1 MLNLAHLARVDLN
14 LLVLF
19 HTVLE
24 QGHVGRA
31 AGLLNLTP
39 SAASHGLRRLRELLH
54 DPLFLRTPKGVVPT
68 DRALALREP
77 VLQMLS
83 VAQAALDT
91 GQPFDAA
98 TSERR
103 FILGAPDA
111 VLAGAVKPLLDRLN
125 EFAPQVDIGL
135 VHLMPGQPPGAKG
148 ESPWSDCLRQLE
160 QRTLDLALLPL
171 PAPPPRFVARTLYD
185 ESFVV
190 AMRKGHPFARQP
202 GEAAFCAARHLLVSQ
217 SGEAHGFVDDAL
229 ARRRRRRRIAL
240 TVPSFMMA
248 LEHLAGSDLLA
259 TVPRRLVELQA
270 ARFGLT
276 FAELPFARKPDP
288 IQVIATRS
296 ALMDAGVGW
305 LMDLVVS
312 VLGRR
317 GKRPP

>member
-19 HTVLE
+19 HTVLQE
-24 QGHVGRA
+24 GHVGRA

-68 DRALALREP
+68 ERALALREP

-91 GQPFDAA
+91 AQPFDAA
-98 TSERR
+98 TSQRR

-111 VLAGAVKPLLDRLN
+111 VLAGTVKPLLARLS
-125 EFAPQVDIGL
+125 ELAPQVDIGV
-135 VHLMPGQPPGAKG
+135 VHLMPGPPPAAKG
-148 ESPWSDCLRQLE
+148 ESPWSDGLRQLE
-160 QRTLDLALLPL
+160 ERTLDLALLPL

-202 GEAAFCAARHLLVSQ
+202 SEAAFCAARHLLVSQ
-217 SGEAHGFVDDAL
+217 SGEARGFVDDTL
-229 ARRRRRRRIAL
+229 ARRGRSRRIAL

-259 TVPRRLVELQA
+259 TVPRRLVEQQA
-270 ARFGLT
+270 ARFGLS

-288 IQVIATRS
+288 IQAIATRS

-305 LMDLVVS
+305 LMNLVVS